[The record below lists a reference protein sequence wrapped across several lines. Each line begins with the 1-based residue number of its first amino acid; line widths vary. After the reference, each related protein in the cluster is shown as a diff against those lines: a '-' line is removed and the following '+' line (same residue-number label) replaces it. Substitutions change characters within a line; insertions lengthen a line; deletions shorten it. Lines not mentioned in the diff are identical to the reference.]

1 MEWDIALP
9 LILSVS
15 VPEVALL
22 LTMESSIQGETERRF
37 VHEKRRDKEALLELA
52 LSLKPLPE
60 GQEDSH
66 FFVQLCQREASAPAT

>member
-1 MEWDIALP
+1 MEWDIAFP

-22 LTMESSIQGETERRF
+22 LTMESGMQGKNWKEIYSWKEN
-37 VHEKRRDKEALLELA
+37 KEAVLELE

-60 GQEDSH
+60 MQEDSH
-66 FFVQLCQREASAPAT
+66 FFVQLWEREASVPAI